1 MFKKKKIV
9 AIIPARNG
17 SKSIKN
23 KNIKKLYK
31 APLIAYSI
39 KYAKKSKYI
48 DKVFVTTDGPKIA
61 KISKQYNSGVI
72 KRPKSLSNDK
82 AMADDAVLHAINF
95 IEKKLNYNFDYVVF
109 LQPTSPLRKIGE
121 LDSAIKL
128 AIEKRKDCV
137 FSSNIYHPW
146 LWLKKGKK
154 LKPFSIKPFKLKR
167 RQETFQVVDTG
178 SYYVTKKKAFKYY
191 KNRYGKNVINFVS
204 DFHASFEI
212 DELKDLKFI
221 SNYVRTNM
229 PKKYKIFIP

>member
-1 MFKKKKIV
+1 MYKNKKIV
-9 AIIPARNG
+9 AIIPARAG

-23 KNIKKLYK
+23 KNLKKLNDV
-31 APLIAYSI
+31 PLIAYSI
-39 KYAKKSKYI
+39 MYAKKSKYI
-48 DKVFVTTDGPKIA
+48 DRVFVTTDGFKIA
-61 KISKQYNSGVI
+61 KISKQYNSEVI

-121 LDSAIKL
+121 LDTAIKL
-128 AIEKRKDCV
+128 TIEKRKDCV
-137 FSSNIYHPW
+137 FSSNNYHPW
-146 LWLKKGKK
+146 LWVKEGKK
-154 LKPFSIKPFKLKR
+154 LKPFSIKPFTLKR
-167 RQETFQVVDTG
+167 RQESFQVVDTG
-178 SYYVTKKKAFKYY
+178 SYYITKRKVFKFY
-191 KNRYGKNVINFVS
+191 KNRYGKNVINFIS

-221 SNYVRTNM
+221 SNYMKTNM